1 MRIVEMIHIKIEEKF
16 KNYREAFRRFNVD
29 FNDYISFSEFC
40 KGLESIGISLKL
52 SDYRQVYDLIDE
64 NKNGQISYTEFC
76 KIAHIIDKQPLPAE
90 QKPK

>member
-1 MRIVEMIHIKIEEKF
+1 MIHIKIEEKF

-40 KGLESIGISLKL
+40 KRLESIGISLKL

-76 KIAHIIDKQPLPAE
+76 KIAHIIDKHPLPAE